1 MKRREFMETAAKA
14 AVATTCLGK
23 AAVATTCLGMGQS
36 LGCRRKTL
44 RAATAERPNIVLLV
58 ADDLGWRD
66 LGCYGDRQV
75 STPSIDGL
83 AAEGV
88 RFTNAFVA
96 APSCSPSRASIIT
109 GQHPHT
115 NGVTGL
121 THRHKR
127 LMLSP
132 FKRTLAEVLDQ
143 WGYNTALE
151 GKWHVAPYLPSG
163 WYGYAERLS
172 GILPK
177 DFWIR
182 SSDEAIAF
190 IEENRSNAFYLELN
204 YMDTHRDDY
213 GEFHFVE
220 NFTVDPEEIAVPS
233 YYALPDW
240 PEIREEVAKYYSNAS
255 KMDMMIGEVLAK
267 LEELDLVDS
276 TLVCFVSDN
285 GPPFPGNKMTLYD
298 RGIGTPL
305 VMRWPGRIPA
315 GTVNGSLASAVDLMP
330 TFLEAA
336 GCPIPPEV
344 QGRSVLPLAR
354 GDGGGPLHEEIFA
367 EMTYHVH
374 YLPMRA
380 IRTTKWKYIRNYSDD
395 AVGLDQCAHM
405 EWAQRL
411 CELPNQGWTRPRV
424 PEELYDLEDDPNEQ
438 ENLVDDPAF
447 EAVLETMRGSLDRQM
462 AETRDPYLGRRFE
475 RNFPAKGFSHS
486 PGKAYP

>member
-1 MKRREFMETAAKA
+1 MEVAAKA
-14 AVATTCLGK
+14 ALATTCLG
-23 AAVATTCLGMGQS
+23 TGPS
-36 LGCRRKTL
+36 LGCGRKSL
-44 RAATAERPNIVLLV
+44 REATPDAPNIVLLI

-66 LGCYGDRQV
+66 LGCYGDGQI

-88 RFTNAFVA
+88 RFSNAFVA

-115 NGVTGL
+115 SGVTGL
-121 THRHKR
+121 SHRHKR

-132 FKRTLAEVLDQ
+132 FKTTLADVLDED
-143 WGYNTALE
+143 GYHTAIE
-151 GKWHVAPYLPSG
+151 GKWHVAPYFPTG

-182 SSDEAIAF
+182 SSGQALAF

-204 YMDTHRDDY
+204 YMDTHRDDR
-213 GEFHFVE
+213 GEFEFAE
-220 NFTVDPEEIAVPS
+220 GFPVDPEEIAVPE
-233 YYALPDW
+233 YWALPDW
-240 PEIREEVAKYYSNAS
+240 PEIREEVAKYYSNAA
-255 KMDMMIGEVLAK
+255 KMDWMIGKVLAK
-267 LEELDLVDS
+267 LEELGLGEK

-315 GTVNGSLASAVDLMP
+315 GTVNDSLVSTIDLMP

-336 GCPIPPEV
+336 GSAIPPEV
-344 QGRSVLPLAR
+344 QGESLLSLAT
-354 GDGGGPLHEEIFA
+354 GNGGGPVRDAVFA

-405 EWAQRL
+405 EWAHRL
-411 CELPNQGWTRPRV
+411 CELPNQGWKRPRV
-424 PEELYDLEDDPNEQ
+424 PEELYDLESDPNEQ
-438 ENLVDDPAF
+438 KNLVADPVFTTA
-447 EAVLETMRGSLDRQM
+447 LEEMRERLDRQM
-462 AETRDPYLGRRFE
+462 AATRDPYLGREFE
-475 RNFPAKGFSHS
+475 RNFPARDFEH
-486 PGKAYP
+486 PAGKPYP